1 MTDYVKATNFAAKDS
16 LPSGNPSKLIV
27 GAEHN
32 VEYDSIATSSASKA
46 NKIAS
51 ATNNRLVSMDG
62 AGDIKDS
69 NIATDGAGNITA
81 DLIGNADTVTTNAS
95 LTGPVTSVGNT
106 TSIATG
112 AITATHLAPNS
123 VGSSEI
129 APNAVGSDE
138 IAANAVGS
146 SEIAPNA
153 VRFSA
158 EIYSSIVSGSFLTTE
173 ALTVLGAGVWNLY
186 NPGPPSAEIHIR
198 CNGVARRSLVISSEV
213 ATQIV
218 SDGLNVWYKSGSGG
232 TYLHYS
238 RIFS

>member
-232 TYLHYS
+232 TYLQYS